1 MILIVF
7 IMKNLIVIKSLMYKM
22 LMMINIEKLEML
34 ENYLKSLIEIIIN
47 QKLSIEVL
55 QEKLIIT

>member
-1 MILIVF
+1 MILIVL

-22 LMMINIEKLEML
+22 LMMINIEKLEVL